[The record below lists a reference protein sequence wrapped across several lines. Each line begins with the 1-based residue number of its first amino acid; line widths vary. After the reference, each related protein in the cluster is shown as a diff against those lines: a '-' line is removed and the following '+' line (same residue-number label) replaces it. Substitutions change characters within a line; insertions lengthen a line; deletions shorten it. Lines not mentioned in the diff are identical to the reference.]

1 MRSSSRRT
9 LRRGQV
15 AIALTSAM
23 AVISGGLT
31 SPAMAQPALIPTIP
45 GLPASPAAPAP
56 ADSPAVQSPA
66 TPAGDAAKPFD

>member
-1 MRSSSRRT
+1 
-9 LRRGQV
+9 
-15 AIALTSAM
+15 M